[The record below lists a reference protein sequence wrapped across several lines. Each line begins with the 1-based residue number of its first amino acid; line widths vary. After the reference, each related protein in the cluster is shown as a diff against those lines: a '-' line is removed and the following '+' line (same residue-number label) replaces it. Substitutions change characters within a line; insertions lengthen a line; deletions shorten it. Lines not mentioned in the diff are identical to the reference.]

1 MKDIVTP
8 ISITKELEEFKEK
21 LDLYKAS
28 LSLWLGKEYKYV
40 YIGINRVKVETL
52 YKGEV
57 LSAYV
62 IEVKP

>member
-1 MKDIVTP
+1 LKDIVTP

-28 LSLWLGKEYKYV
+28 LSLWLSKEYKYAH
-40 YIGINRVKVETL
+40 IGMDRVKVETL

-57 LSAYV
+57 LSAYI